1 MNLNFSCYIEYRF
14 YLVSERFI
22 TLYSASPDN
31 GKTWEIN
38 IYQEISS
45 APKACKPRRHC

>member
-14 YLVSERFI
+14 YLVSEKFI
-22 TLYSASPDN
+22 TLYSASPAND
-31 GKTWEIN
+31 KTWKIN

-45 APKACKPRRHC
+45 APKACRSRRHW